1 MLLKEAKEIL
11 KENGYLVE
19 YTEAD
24 YLKEKILDLKIQVK
38 KLNGLF
44 GNWVFTVKKYPKF
57 DVTFDICARN
67 KTGKIVDDISW
78 RWYMEDNYVVA
89 FYEKRG
95 ADEAIDDATWDNIKT
110 VSDLMKIITNDK
122 YVRKEC

>member
-57 DVTFDICARN
+57 DETFDICARN

-95 ADEAIDDATWDNIKT
+95 AEEAIDDATWDNIKT

-122 YVRKEC
+122 YVREEC

>member
-44 GNWVFTVKKYPKF
+44 GNWVFKK
-57 DVTFDICARN
+57 
-67 KTGKIVDDISW
+67 IS
-78 RWYMEDNYVVA
+78 E
-89 FYEKRG
+89 
-95 ADEAIDDATWDNIKT
+95 I
-110 VSDLMKIITNDK
+110 
-122 YVRKEC
+122 